1 LSLTQISDQRGRFEI
16 GSALNNLRGDDMVSI
31 KDYESSY
38 KNHWCPGCGNFGIL
52 AAMKDALVNLKI
64 QPEQLLIISG
74 IGQAAKT
81 PHFLKCNMFHA
92 LHGRALPL
100 ATGAKMANHN
110 LNILVNSGDGDCYG
124 EGGNHFMHAIR
135 RNVDLTLI
143 VHNNKIYG
151 LTKGQASPTSDV
163 GMVTPMQPNGVISE
177 SFNGIAVALSLGA
190 GFVARGFSGNME
202 HLSRLIQEAMKHKGF
217 SLIDILQPCISF
229 NRVNTYEWYKK
240 RVYDLFEENYVPDN
254 FEKAMNL
261 ARQWGDKIPIGIIY
275 KEEKVTFTDR
285 IEVFNQGP
293 LISQKYDHKRIQ
305 NLLSGV

>member
-1 LSLTQISDQRGRFEI
+1 
-16 GSALNNLRGDDMVSI
+16 MVSI
-31 KDYESSY
+31 EDYESSY

-52 AAMKDALVNLKI
+52 AAMKDALVNLEI

-135 RNVDLTLI
+135 RNVDLTLL

-177 SFNGIAVALSLGA
+177 AFNGIAVALSLGA

-229 NRVNTYEWYKK
+229 NRVNTYDWYKK